1 MKTNMAVFVD
11 VERGYRVNGTK
22 IKYEYQTFTYRS
34 DEKLDF
40 DHGFIVE
47 HDNGY
52 VEYLPDSN
60 IVKIEPAPEALGN
73 NEIVIT
79 YCVSGSMRI
88 LGVTK
93 EMADK
98 IKVKEVEN
106 GIKSWT
112 KSKI

>member
-1 MKTNMAVFVD
+1 MTVFVD

-22 IKYEYQTFTYRS
+22 VKYEYQTFTYRS
-34 DEKLDF
+34 DEKPDI

-60 IVKIEPAPEALGN
+60 IVAIEPMLVATES
-73 NEIVIT
+73 NEMLVT
-79 YCVSGSMRI
+79 YCLSGSMRTFGI
-88 LGVTK
+88 TK

-106 GIKSWT
+106 GIKNWT